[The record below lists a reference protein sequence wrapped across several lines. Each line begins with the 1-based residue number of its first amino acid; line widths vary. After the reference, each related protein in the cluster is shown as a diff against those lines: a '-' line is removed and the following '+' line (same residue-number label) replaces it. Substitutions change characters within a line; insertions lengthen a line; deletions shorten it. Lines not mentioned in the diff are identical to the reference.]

1 MCKAT
6 NWSLNKARTLTVV
19 RPSAWSVPMAK
30 TWSVVRACILAVENT
45 FRLSILKTATST
57 GSMAWIC
64 AVVIATI
71 CAVTSL
77 LI

>member
-1 MCKAT
+1 M
-6 NWSLNKARTLTVV
+6 V
-19 RPSAWSVPMAK
+19 RPSAWSVPIAK
-30 TWSVVRACILAVENT
+30 TWSVVSACILAVENT
-45 FRLSILKTATST
+45 FRLLTLKTAKSN
-57 GSMAWIC
+57 GSIAWIC